1 MALMNLVIPI
11 SSLILLKKCKAVAT
25 QCESRPLSP
34 LYSVDELNISLKF
47 PIIH

>member
-11 SSLILLKKCKAVAT
+11 SSLILLKKYRAVAT
-25 QCESRPLSP
+25 QCESKPLSP
-34 LYSVDELNISLKF
+34 FYSGDELKMSLKF